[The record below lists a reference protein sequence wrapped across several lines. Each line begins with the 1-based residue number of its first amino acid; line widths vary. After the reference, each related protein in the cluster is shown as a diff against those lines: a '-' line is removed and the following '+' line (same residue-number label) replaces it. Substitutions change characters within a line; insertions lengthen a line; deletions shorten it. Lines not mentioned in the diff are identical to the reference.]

1 LEILKY
7 EELHHGGFAGLKE
20 RRFVTDVRVFGKHK
34 RPEPANGIGNF
45 VYLADANFLPNGE
58 TSMHP
63 HREIDVIS
71 IMIEGRLQHEGSL
84 EHGMML
90 EPGMVQVQRAGGEGF
105 SHNEINP
112 DDVENHMIQLWVKPD
127 EPGEP
132 AGYRVYTPKEGER
145 LQVYGG
151 DKNQDE
157 RFYSETSIDVANIRA
172 GESVSHDGEVMAFLM
187 TGSGEI
193 NGEPISSR
201 TLVRCDQLEFKAI
214 EDAKLVLV
222 YANKG

>member
-1 LEILKY
+1 MEILRY
-7 EELHHGGFAGLKE
+7 EDLHHGGFAGLKE

-58 TSMHP
+58 TFMHP

-71 IMIEGRLQHEGSL
+71 IMVEGRLQHEGSL

-90 EPGMVQVQRAGGEGF
+90 ETGMVQVQRAGGEGF
-105 SHNEINP
+105 THNEVNP
-112 DDVENHMIQLWVKPD
+112 DDVENRMIQLWVKPD

-157 RFYSETSIDVANIRA
+157 RFYSATSIDVANVRK
-172 GESVSHDGEVMAFLM
+172 GDTLLHTGEVMAFL
-187 TGSGEI
+187 TQGSGRI
-193 NGEPISSR
+193 NEQAISAR
-201 TLVRCDQLEFKAI
+201 TLVRSDGLGFNAD
-214 EDAKLVLV
+214 EDAQLILV
-222 YANKG
+222 YASR